1 MDVDTMEN
9 KPTTTA
15 QSANMQYWVFHKWR
29 LTNLGMSMRMSKG
42 VLTRSTEIRT
52 RNRWH
57 WAYTQTCP
65 WKYEI
70 FEKTHKNMWEMKQDK
85 KINLWLCERMCQ
97 SQTSRQTIQDN
108 VWMCWNKRQ
117 YSPNKNEGR
126 KKEKNRKQKE
136 RRNVK
141 TLPQDRHF
149 CLNPIF
155 VWSLN
160 HKNVFKNENSTRC
173 HWNFLKIIFILPLS

>member
-1 MDVDTMEN
+1 MDVDTMAN

-15 QSANMQYWVFHKWR
+15 QSANMQSWVFHKWR

-42 VLTRSTEIRT
+42 RLTLSTEIRT

-57 WAYTQTCP
+57 WAYTQTCL
-65 WKYEI
+65 WKMDFFYKI
-70 FEKTHKNMWEMKQDK
+70 YKNMWEIKQDK

-117 YSPNKNEGR
+117 YSPNRNEGR
-126 KKEKNRKQKE
+126 KKERNRKENRKKE
-136 RRNVK
+136 GMLRLCHK
-141 TLPQDRHF
+141 TD
-149 CLNPIF
+149 IF
-155 VWSLN
+155 VWTQFLCDHWTTKMSL
-160 HKNVFKNENSTRC
+160 KM
-173 HWNFLKIIFILPLS
+173 KILQDATEIF